1 MATYTDSSRQN
12 SPDWDLNND
21 SQTITVAT
29 AQDPEVPIDPQ
40 LLGSDSQILA
50 LESQSLD
57 ESQTP
62 LSIIDTESQTATR
75 QGTLKWTPAMTTAL
89 LTELR
94 DQVRNGKRAD
104 NGFKKEAWT
113 TAVIKANEVNDS
125 ALVTVKQAQNKVDT
139 IKALYKDW
147 QGLSQASGFGW
158 DEQTQLYTAHPAVWA
173 TYISVQLTLYY
184 NSY

>member
-62 LSIIDTESQTATR
+62 LSIIDTESQTDTR

-94 DQVRNGKRAD
+94 DVRGSDHVTN
-104 NGFKKEAWT
+104 F
-113 TAVIKANEVNDS
+113 VNCIT
-125 ALVTVKQAQNKVDT
+125 LC
-139 IKALYKDW
+139 ICII
-147 QGLSQASGFGW
+147 
-158 DEQTQLYTAHPAVWA
+158 
-173 TYISVQLTLYY
+173 ISLKPEFP
-184 NSY
+184 

>member
-12 SPDWDLNND
+12 SPDWNLNND

-29 AQDPEVPIDPQ
+29 AQDSEVPIDPR
-40 LLGSDSQILA
+40 LLSFDSQLPA
-50 LESQSLD
+50 LESRTS

-62 LSIIDTESQTATR
+62 LSITDTESQAATR
-75 QGTLKWTPAMTTAL
+75 QGNLKWTPEMTTAL

-113 TAVIKANEVNDS
+113 TAVTKANEFNDS
-125 ALVTVKQAQNKVDT
+125 TLVTVKQAQNKVDT
-139 IKALYKDW
+139 I
-147 QGLSQASGFGW
+147 
-158 DEQTQLYTAHPAVWA
+158 
-173 TYISVQLTLYY
+173 
-184 NSY
+184 

>member
-1 MATYTDSSRQN
+1 
-12 SPDWDLNND
+12 
-21 SQTITVAT
+21 
-29 AQDPEVPIDPQ
+29 
-40 LLGSDSQILA
+40 
-50 LESQSLD
+50 
-57 ESQTP
+57 
-62 LSIIDTESQTATR
+62 
-75 QGTLKWTPAMTTAL
+75 MTTAL
-89 LTELR
+89 LAELR